1 MFAGSAVRDE
11 VIYNL
16 NSIGNVMNMEQN
28 AHTDYDDLLWGI
40 EVKEED
46 GQVRFR

>member
-1 MFAGSAVRDE
+1 MFAGSATRDE
-11 VIYNL
+11 VIHNL
-16 NSIGNVMNMEQN
+16 NCIGNIMNMQQD

-40 EVKEED
+40 EAKEEE